1 MEKVKDKDI
10 MKHELKEIR
19 NSYDNFD
26 SFDSIL
32 ETLENLDDVKAYSSL
47 FQNFNYKIF
56 SKLRV
61 VKNYVK
67 KLISYKLNLNPMI
80 KRFNKEKI
88 GDRMKKRNFIQN
100 LKFINSFERVENLKI
115 NQIAPEVFLL
125 ESLKKY

>member
-1 MEKVKDKDI
+1 